1 MREQDSVAAYLV
13 QVALHRLEDEPA
25 RKKAVLDEAGIDP
38 RTLEIVDARLPAT
51 AVNRFWLAMVRELD
65 DEFFGFDSHGLPRG
79 SFALICRGL
88 IQEPTLGKALRQC
101 LTYLGLFIHDIR
113 AHLEVRGGRAV
124 VSLRTSMDNQAI
136 RGGAEEIY
144 LNIVL
149 GVLCWL
155 VGRRIPLDSTR
166 FSHPRPAHRSDPLLW
181 GPLLEFDAACTE
193 VAFDASYLA
202 LPVVQDLAALK
213 HFLRTSPQWLIVR
226 IRNEESLAAR
236 VFRRLRQQEDH
247 VPPTL
252 VALAE
257 ELGMSAAGF
266 RRQLE
271 REGFSYQEIKHEV
284 RRSVAFELL
293 RGDRYSIGEIAIKAG
308 FQEPSAF
315 HRAFRSWTG
324 ESPGHFRKRVQQA
337 PADD

>member
-1 MREQDSVAAYLV
+1 MREQDSVGAYLV
-13 QVALHRLEDEPA
+13 RAALHKLEGAPE
-25 RKKAVLDEAGIDP
+25 RKRAILDEAGIAP
-38 RTLEIVDARLPAT
+38 QMLELPDGRLPAT

-88 IQEPTLGKALRQC
+88 IQEPTLGKALRQY
-101 LTYLGLFIHDIR
+101 LKYLGLFIQDIR
-113 AHLEVRGGRAV
+113 ATLEVRSGQAV
-124 VSLRTSMDNQAI
+124 IGLHTSMPNQAI

-155 VGRRIPLDSTR
+155 AGRRIPLDRTR
-166 FSHPRPAHRSDPLLW
+166 FGHPRPSHRSDPLLW
-181 GPLLEFDAACTE
+181 GPLLEFDSERTE
-193 VAFDASYLA
+193 VAFDASYLE
-202 LPVVQDLAALK
+202 LPVVQDLPALK

-226 IRNEESLAAR
+226 IRNDESLAAR
-236 VFRRLRQQEDH
+236 VFRRLRQQEDAI
-247 VPPTL
+247 PPTL
-252 VALAE
+252 VALAG
-257 ELGMSAAGF
+257 ELGMNAAGF

-284 RRSVAFELL
+284 RRSLAFELL
-293 RGDRYSIGEIAIKAG
+293 KGDRYSISEIAIRTG

-324 ESPGHFRKRVQQA
+324 ESPGHFRKRVRQE
-337 PADD
+337 PKAD